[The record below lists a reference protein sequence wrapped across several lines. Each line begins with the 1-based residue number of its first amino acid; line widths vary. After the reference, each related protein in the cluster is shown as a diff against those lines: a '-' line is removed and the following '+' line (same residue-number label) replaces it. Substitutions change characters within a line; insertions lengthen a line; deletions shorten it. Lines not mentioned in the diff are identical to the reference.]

1 MDVLAQFQTMLGDHM
16 MTVALGLLV
25 SVVVVGLVWYWMSRK
40 TPSEVLVN
48 KARVN
53 EATMVNNEPPQEQ
66 QEQQEPQVAPSP
78 APEQHSE

>member
-1 MDVLAQFQTMLGDHM
+1 MI
-16 MTVALGLLV
+16 TVALGLLV

-53 EATMVNNEPPQEQ
+53 EATMVNNEPSLEKQEQ
-66 QEQQEPQVAPSP
+66 QEQQEQQVATNSH
-78 APEQHSE
+78 PEQPSE

>member
-1 MDVLAQFQTMLGDHM
+1 MDVLVQFQTMLGDHM

-25 SVVVVGLVWYWMSRK
+25 SVIVVGLVWYWMSRK

-53 EATMVNNEPPQEQ
+53 EATTVNSEQ
-66 QEQQEPQVAPSP
+66 QEQQEQLEQQMAPSP
-78 APEQHSE
+78 APEQPSE